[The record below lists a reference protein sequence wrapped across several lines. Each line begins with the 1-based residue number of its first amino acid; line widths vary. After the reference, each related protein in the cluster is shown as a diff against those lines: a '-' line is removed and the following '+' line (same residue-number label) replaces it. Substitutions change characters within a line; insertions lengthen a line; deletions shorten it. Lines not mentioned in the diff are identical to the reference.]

1 LAEKAY
7 EYSPGREYLA
17 ESDFVVRLRR
27 EYLQGMITGTLWAGG
42 TIIVI
47 AMIALLEVDYMS
59 LRALWPAVPLL
70 VLVGFLSRARWI
82 LEAQRNYNLAASLYI
97 VALLLVMVLSMW
109 LAPAEWEIRYVFPFL
124 LTVIS
129 SASGLLLSRNRALFL
144 TGLGMLTLLPFAF
157 MGYSAQV
164 LIPALL
170 LAGLAAVVASSTAGS
185 LYIMAEYST
194 QSYFMARKRANDFF
208 ENKEQLR
215 KALARQEWLYEELQ
229 KASAALERRAVQLET
244 SSEVGKQAT
253 AVLDMEVLLPLV
265 VRLIQSRFGYYFVGV
280 WMINHQEHTAELR
293 AGMREGGHDFT
304 GKELVIPMS
313 SSSILVSVGRSGE
326 PRLVEDVSKA
336 PDYYPLEELPATR
349 SALVLPLH
357 VGQEIMGAI
366 DIESDEVAAFD
377 EQDQVALQTLA
388 DQLAVALRNAQLYGA
403 EQRRRQFAESLEQ
416 TGRTLSSSLDLTEV
430 PERILQQLEVVVPYE
445 RGLVL
450 IQEGRVLRSAA
461 RRGFPGRAVERVA
474 RIPIRA
480 GDVFQKIVSSHEPVL
495 IPDVTVDTSFQIT
508 EGLPLHH
515 SWLGVPLI
523 TKNRVV
529 GMISLTRE
537 PIDAFTRDDAQVVL
551 AFAAQAAIA
560 LENASLYAEITRF
573 NEQLEQMVQE
583 RTEELKEAYHT
594 LEKMDKNKSD
604 FINVAAHELRTPL
617 TVIKGY
623 AQVMQIDH
631 SVRDRPRLL
640 SALDGILAGTDRLHR
655 IVNSMLDVARIDSQ
669 VLSVVKRRMHLVE
682 VFARLRSKY
691 AVDLEERELEMS
703 VEGIDALPLIT
714 ADPALLYKVFE
725 QLVSN
730 AIKYTPDGGAID
742 VRGQVIQV
750 DEEPPLVEVTITDTG
765 IGIDPEHQEF
775 VFEKFYQTG
784 EVSLHSSGETK
795 FKAGGPGLGLAIAKG
810 VVEAHGGRIA
820 VESPGY
826 DEERC
831 PGSTF
836 RVWLPLET
844 EERVEEEL

>member
-1 LAEKAY
+1 MVEETYK
-7 EYSPGREYLA
+7 YSPGRDYLA

-27 EYLQGMITGTLWAGG
+27 EYLEGMISGTLWAGG
-42 TIIVI
+42 TVIVI

-59 LRALWPAVPLL
+59 LHALWPAVPLL
-70 VLVGFLSRARWI
+70 VLVSCLSRARRI
-82 LEAQRNYNLAASLYI
+82 LDTRRNYNLAASLYI

-109 LAPAEWEIRYVFPFL
+109 LAPSEWEIRYVFPFL

-144 TGLGMLTLLPFAF
+144 TSLGMLALLPFAF
-157 MGYSAQV
+157 LGYNGQV
-164 LIPALL
+164 LIPALFL
-170 LAGLAAVVASSTAGS
+170 SGLAAIVASSTAGS

-229 KASAALERRAVQLET
+229 KVSTALERRAVQLET
-244 SSEVGKQAT
+244 TSEVGKQAT
-253 AVLDMEVLLPLV
+253 AVLETEVLLPLV

-280 WMINHQEHTAELR
+280 WLVDRSAGVAELR
-293 AGMREGGHDFT
+293 AGMREGGHDLT
-304 GKELVIPMS
+304 DEELVISMS
-313 SSSILVSVGRSGE
+313 LPSILVSVCKSGE
-326 PRLVEDVSKA
+326 SRLVEDVEA
-336 PDYYPLEELPATR
+336 VPDYYPLEELPATR
-349 SALVLPLH
+349 SSLVLPLH
-357 VGQEIMGAI
+357 VGQEILGAL
-366 DIESDEVAAFD
+366 DIESDKVEAFD
-377 EQDQVALQTLA
+377 EQDRVALQTLA
-388 DQLAVALRNAQLYGA
+388 DQLAVALRNAHLYGA

-450 IQEGRVLRSAA
+450 IQEGQVLRNAA
-461 RRGFPGRAVERVA
+461 HRGFPEGAVENVIE
-474 RIPIRA
+474 IPIRE
-480 GDVFQKIVSSHEPVL
+480 GDVFQKIVSSYAPVL
-495 IPDVTVDTSFQIT
+495 IPDVLQDASFQIS
-508 EGLPLHH
+508 ESLPLHH

-523 TKNRVV
+523 TRNRVV

-537 PIDAFTRDDAQVVL
+537 AVNAFTRDDAQVVL

-623 AQVMQIDH
+623 AQVMKIDR
-631 SVRDRPRLL
+631 SVQERPPLL

-655 IVNSMLDVARIDSQ
+655 IVNSMLDVARIDSR
-669 VLSVVKRRMHLVE
+669 VLNIVTRRMHLVE
-682 VFARLRSKY
+682 IFARLRSKY
-691 AVDLEERELEMS
+691 ALDFEERRLEMH
-703 VEGIDALPLIT
+703 VEGIDELPLLT
-714 ADPALLYKVFE
+714 ADPGLLFKVFE

-730 AIKYTPDGGAID
+730 AIKYTPDGGRID

-750 DEEPPLVEVTITDTG
+750 GEEPSFMEVVVEDTG
-765 IGIDPEHQEF
+765 IGIDAEHQDLI
-775 VFEKFYQTG
+775 FEKFYQTG

-810 VVEAHGGRIA
+810 IVEAHGGRIW
-820 VESPGY
+820 VESPGC

-831 PGSTF
+831 PGSRF
-836 RVWLPLET
+836 CVWLPLER
-844 EERVEEEL
+844 E